1 LLADSA
7 QAMGQP
13 EAPPHV
19 LVVLTCRLPRFAWKY
34 QGIAYRV
41 SLINAGVVIQTMYLV
56 ATDRGLAGCANGSGN
71 SQLFAEIIGL
81 DPAQRDLHRRVR
93 PRRSARV
100 RQ

>member
-1 LLADSA
+1 MLADSA